1 MRREPIK
8 LLKFVDGFGVG
19 GTERHVMA
27 MGKGL
32 DPSRFD
38 LHLACFKRWGHFLPE
53 IEAWGCPIT
62 EYGIH
67 RLYAPATIRQQLRL
81 ARQVRRRGIDIV
93 HAYNFY
99 ANVFAVPGARL
110 AGAPVVLASIR
121 DTGVYLTPAKKRVQ
135 RAVCR
140 LADRVLV
147 NAEAI
152 RSWLV
157 AEGYDP
163 GKIVVIR
170 NGIDLAPFAGRK
182 NGGRARRE
190 LGLPA
195 DAPLVAVLSR
205 LHELKGLEYFLE
217 AAAEVGRRFPAA
229 RFLVVGDRMTVR
241 NREVVSENAYR
252 AGLEAHARRLGLEDR
267 IVFTGFRLDVP
278 DLLSEIAISVLP
290 TLSEGLSNTILESMA
305 AGVPVVATAVGGN
318 PEAVEHGVTGL
329 LVPPRDSRQLAGAI
343 ASLLENPD
351 LARTLGEAAR
361 RRVAERFSLD
371 VMVRRTESLYEQLLE
386 EALRGGRRTAVR
398 RGSAGAI

>member
-1 MRREPIK
+1 VRRERIK
-8 LLKFVDGFGVG
+8 LLTFVDGFGVG

-38 LHLACFKRWGHFLPE
+38 MHLACFKRWGHFLPE
-53 IEAWGCPIT
+53 VEAWGCPIT
-62 EYGIH
+62 EYTIH
-67 RLYAPATIRQQLRL
+67 RLYAPATIRQVLRL
-81 ARQVRRRGIDIV
+81 ARQVRRRGFDIV

-121 DTGVYLTPAKKRVQ
+121 DTGVYLTPAKKRVL

-157 AEGYDP
+157 AEGYDS

-170 NGIDLAPFAGRK
+170 NGIDLGRFTGRK
-182 NGGRARRE
+182 GGARIRGE
-190 LGLPA
+190 LGIPA
-195 DAPLVAVLSR
+195 GAPLVAVLSR
-205 LHELKGLEYFLE
+205 LDQLKGHEYFLE
-217 AAAEVGRRFPAA
+217 AAAEVARRVPDA
-229 RFLVVGDRMTVR
+229 RFLVIGDRMTVR
-241 NREVVSENAYR
+241 AGEVVSEHTYR
-252 AGLEAHARRLGLEDR
+252 AGLEEYARRLGLENR
-267 IVFTGFRLDVP
+267 VAFTGFRLDVP
-278 DLLSEIAISVLP
+278 ELLSEIAVSVLP

-329 LVPPRDSRQLAGAI
+329 LVPPRDARELAGAI

-371 VMVRRTESLYEQLLE
+371 LMVRQTERLYQMLLE
-386 EALRGGRRTAVR
+386 GTSRGRRRAAVPP
-398 RGSAGAI
+398 GSAEAM